1 MAPTSP
7 STARASLCAW
17 AEAVSATP
25 SGPTAH
31 HLPGFSAPAVGFEQP
46 FAMLEACHERVQ
58 RTLALLARLRA
69 HVRQHG
75 ADTDARQAAR
85 DVLRYFDLAAP
96 LHHEDEE
103 LHVFPPLLAGDDA
116 VLRRVVQRLQQDH
129 RDMEAAW
136 VAARAALA
144 SVTQAP
150 PAGWAHFSAPEEATL
165 TGFTRLYDRHL
176 RDEDGLVYPAAKAGL
191 SPKAL
196 QAMSADMMRRR
207 GLAMG

>member
-1 MAPTSP
+1 
-7 STARASLCAW
+7 
-17 AEAVSATP
+17 
-25 SGPTAH
+25 
-31 HLPGFSAPAVGFEQP
+31 
-46 FAMLEACHERVQ
+46 MLGACHERVE
-58 RTLALLARLRA
+58 RMLALLARLQH
-69 HVRQHG
+69 HVLVRG
-75 ADTDARQAAR
+75 WDESVANAAR
-85 DVLRYFDLAAP
+85 DVMRYFDQAAP

-103 LHVFPPLLAGDDA
+103 LHVFPPLLAGGDA
-116 VLRRVVQRLQQDH
+116 VLRHVVQRLQQDH

-176 RDEDGLVYPAAKAGL
+176 RDEDGLVYPAARAGL
-191 SPKAL
+191 STEAL

-207 GLAMG
+207 GLEPG